1 MAILRVQTIGTPF
14 FGGSTDFPNPQAW
27 FDANCGDLVS
37 SGLICIGL
45 LKGELTP
52 SYYQGWSSGIP
63 TLIMDASKCTTDASH
78 YYILRGGV
86 SPITLRDSNAKFA
99 YGSGTFPSGWVDQD
113 IVKNILSP
121 FGATWASTT
130 DSRHY
135 DCASYD
141 SPCTISGNVPF
152 TRLENLVVHARTT
165 NIYNINF
172 IGETPFK
179 SEQGNTTPYLPQCKD
194 MAAIILTSGIVDSC
208 RICTINTQYNVPQT
222 TTISA
227 IGIQPGSNT
236 IVRNCLVEDVFAK
249 VASISGT
256 VFSNGRIATA
266 IGIGDP
272 GVYLNQSYREIYNNT
287 VKHHGAVVTGDLTI
301 LNGAVSYGIY
311 INGFN
316 DSVINNISLSGN
328 AAHYANI
335 GTSKAFDLAGSAGQI
350 RAYNFAE
357 DNSNAGTLGCVY
369 NIPASSLFLSSMSAL
384 PSGRFSQDG
393 WWTLDNYGSGDNYD
407 SRHINPN
414 FPYISS
420 GLNLYNNVSGWV
432 GRQFLWDIE
441 GQPRVGNWTPGADQ
455 VGYGLNVNAP
465 EDFTLTLN
473 AIPAVS
479 GTPTDAITL
488 YIESKIPTIGSGN
501 TNLVIQNNLS
511 TSSGIYQ
518 YIGGLSGI
526 NDSSTL
532 YTAGPLQLNSNLVP
546 LFIQLGSGAP
556 PPQDM
561 NLFIA
566 ANPHTYSSG
575 NVTLHTSSTS
585 GSRTGSVPL
594 STNVV
599 TAYSGN
605 DRNFNLFI
613 KSDGSAVIPNSMN
626 LFLKTYEVN
635 TLNNLGDSNTIFPLY
650 TKAISGQATQSVPIL
665 LYNVANTNSGSGGY
679 FNLFTRSE
687 GPVPVSG
694 GNTLYVESKPPVSG
708 FGTWQ
713 LFIKAEPVPTGTVP
727 LHLNSSSGSLNVLTK
742 LYIVSIANNS
752 GNFNL
757 FIQGPSRDT
766 PYSTIPLYI
775 DASHVLSGIPL
786 IMSGSNRLLQ
796 NNLNLTVGGAGLISK
811 TKSAPLYMWST
822 TIQGTRGYQPLFI
835 ESARDHAN
843 INLFVGSPSSVY
855 TLDNLNLFIGSYLPQ
870 AKSNVDLTLHT
881 TDIRTK
887 PLRLHTIGASPLGID
902 DGSSDGFT
910 PKFANMNLFM
920 NRQGGDSSM
929 VNLSMLGGAWTTYSG
944 LIPLKLAGVSGIPT
958 SGTTFMIKGNIPT
971 SQFSTL
977 YTHGFHSR
985 YITE

>member
-14 FGGSTDFPNPQAW
+14 LGGSTDFPNPQAW

-37 SGLICIGL
+37 SGLICVGL
-45 LKGELTP
+45 LTGDGQYVPGGYGAPISL
-52 SYYQGWSSGIP
+52 SQSSGTP
-63 TLIMDASKCTTDASH
+63 VLTMDASRCRTDASH
-78 YYILRGGV
+78 YYVLRGHV
-86 SPITLRDSNAKFA
+86 ASTTLRDTWNKF
-99 YGSGTFPSGWVDQD
+99 YSGSGYYKYGA
-113 IVKNILSP
+113 NILSP
-121 FGATWASTT
+121 YALTWSSTT
-130 DSRHY
+130 VFTHY
-135 DCASYD
+135 DCVSLD
-141 SPCTISGNVPF
+141 SPCVISGNVPY
-152 TRLENLVVHARTT
+152 TRLENLVVHSTT
-165 NIYNINF
+165 SNVYLVNLH
-172 IGETPFK
+172 GSPFD
-179 SEQGNTTPYLPQCKD
+179 SEQGNTTPYLSQCKD

-249 VASISGT
+249 IASISGT

-266 IGIGDP
+266 VGIGDP
-272 GVYLNQSYREIYNNT
+272 GVYLGQNYREIYNNT
-287 VKHHGAVVTGDLTI
+287 VKHHAAVVTGDLTI
-301 LNGAVSYGIY
+301 FNGAVSYGIY
-311 INGFN
+311 INGSF
-316 DSVINNISLSGN
+316 DSSINNIALSGN
-328 AAHYANI
+328 AVHYANI
-335 GTSKAFDLAGSAGQI
+335 GTSKAFDLAGAANQV

-357 DNSNAGTLGCVY
+357 DNSNAGTYNCVY
-369 NIPASSLFLSSMSAL
+369 NIPASSIFMPWSILS
-384 PSGRFSQDG
+384 GQRFSQDG
-393 WWTLDNYGSGDNYD
+393 WFSICEFPPSGEGFT
-407 SRHINPN
+407 RRINPN
-414 FPYISS
+414 FQYLGS

-455 VGYGLNVNAP
+455 VGYGINVNAP
-465 EDFTLTLN
+465 EYLTL
-473 AIPAVS
+473 ALTATPEVS
-479 GTPTDAITL
+479 GTPTSSIPL
-488 YIESKIPTIGSGN
+488 YVESKIPTIGSGN
-501 TNLVIQNNLS
+501 TTLAIQNNLS
-511 TSSGIYQ
+511 TSSGIDQ

-546 LFIQLGSGAP
+546 LFIQLGSGTP

-605 DRNFNLFI
+605 DRSFNLFI
-613 KSDGSAVIPNSMN
+613 KSDSSAIVPNSMN
-626 LFLKTYEVN
+626 LFLKTYEAN
-635 TLNNLGDSNTIFPLY
+635 TLDNGSTVFPLY
-650 TKAISGQATQSVPIL
+650 TKATSGQLTQSVPIL

-727 LHLNSSSGSLNVLTK
+727 LHLNSSSGSINALTK

-775 DASHVLSGIPL
+775 DASHVISGVPL

-796 NNLNLTVGGAGLISK
+796 NNLNLNVGGAGLISK

-822 TIQGTRGYQPLFI
+822 TSQGTRGYQPLFI
-835 ESARDHAN
+835 ESARDHTN

-944 LIPLKLAGVSGIPT
+944 SIPLKLAGVSGIPT

>member
-14 FGGSTDFPNPQAW
+14 LGGSTDFPNPQAW

-37 SGLICIGL
+37 SGLICVGL
-45 LKGELTP
+45 LTGDGRQALVEGGDYLTL
-52 SYYQGWSSGIP
+52 SQSSGTPIL
-63 TLIMDASKCTTDASH
+63 TMDASRCRTDASH
-78 YYILRGGV
+78 YYVLKGHIA
-86 SPITLRDSNAKFA
+86 STTLRDTWNKF
-99 YGSGTFPSGWVDQD
+99 YNSYSGVN
-113 IVKNILSP
+113 NILTPYSL
-121 FGATWASTT
+121 TWNSTT
-130 DSRHY
+130 VSLHY
-135 DCASYD
+135 DCLTID
-141 SPCTISGNVPF
+141 SPCSISGNVPY
-152 TRLENLVVHARTT
+152 TRLENLVVYARTK
-165 NIYNINF
+165 NIYDINF
-172 IGETPFK
+172 VGETPFK
-179 SEQGNTTPYLPQCKD
+179 SEQGDITPYLPQCKD

-249 VASISGT
+249 IASISGT

-266 IGIGDP
+266 VGIGDP
-272 GVYLNQSYREIYNNT
+272 GVSLGQNYREIYNNT
-287 VKHHGAVVTGDLTI
+287 VKHHAAVVTGDLTI
-301 LNGAVSYGIY
+301 FNGAVSYGIY
-311 INGFN
+311 INGSF
-316 DSVINNISLSGN
+316 DSSINNIALSGD
-328 AAHYANI
+328 AVHYTNT
-335 GTSKAFDLAGSAGQI
+335 GTSKAFDLAGAANQV

-357 DNSNAGTLGCVY
+357 DNSNAGTFGCVY
-369 NIPASSLFLSSMSAL
+369 NIPASSLFLSSMSVF

-393 WWTLDNYGSGDNYD
+393 WWTYTNINGSGSSND
-407 SRHINPN
+407 SRKINPN
-414 FPYISS
+414 FPYLSS

-465 EDFTLTLN
+465 EYLTL
-473 AIPAVS
+473 ALTAVPQVS
-479 GTPTDAITL
+479 GTPSGNITL
-488 YIESKIPTIGSGN
+488 FA
-501 TNLVIQNNLS
+501 QNNLS
-511 TSSGIYQ
+511 TSSGIDQ

-532 YTAGPLQLNSNLVP
+532 YTAGPLQLDSNLVS
-546 LFIQLGSGAP
+546 LFIQLGSGTP

-605 DRNFNLFI
+605 DRSFNLFI
-613 KSDGSAVIPNSMN
+613 KSDSSAIVPNSMN

-635 TLNNLGDSNTIFPLY
+635 TLDNGSTVFPLY
-650 TKAISGQATQSVPIL
+650 TKATSGQLTQSVPIL

-727 LHLNSSSGSLNVLTK
+727 LHLNSSSGSINALTK

-775 DASHVLSGIPL
+775 DASHVISGIPL

-796 NNLNLTVGGAGLISK
+796 NNLNLNVGGAGLISK

-822 TIQGTRGYQPLFI
+822 TSQGTRGYQPLFI

-944 LIPLKLAGVSGIPT
+944 SIPLKLAGVSGIPT